1 MFFSRYML
9 NCEIAGWYCRPVFS
23 LLRNL
28 HTVLHSSCTNLH
40 SHQQCRRVPFSPPS
54 LQGLLLVDFLMV
66 AILTSVRLY
75 LIVVLIYI
83 SPIISNVEHLF
94 VCFLA
99 TCMSS
104 LEKRL
109 CLLPIFWLGCLFWC
123 CWASWAELFVN
134 FGDLI
139 PCQSQHLQIFSPNL
153 WVISSFCLL
162 FPLLCRSFWV

>member
-1 MFFSRYML
+1 MVRCHHQLIGHEFKQTVGDGKGQGTLACCSPWGCKESDMTQQLNSNNNSFSSNIQKQNCWIIWQLYFF
-9 NCEIAGWYCRPVFS
+9 F
-23 LLRNL
+23 LRNL

-109 CLLPIFWLGCLFWC
+109 CLLPIF
-123 CWASWAELFVN
+123 
-134 FGDLI
+134 
-139 PCQSQHLQIFSPNL
+139 
-153 WVISSFCLL
+153 
-162 FPLLCRSFWV
+162 